1 MNNPRVDRVVSLVR
15 QKNAHLIMPHT
26 PIEIEGEGEH
36 IHLACEGIWVF
47 RVGEKIQYH
56 KKDGRG
62 GKRNSVDTE
71 AMSKQLLSSTRKYLK
86 DILRCNAKFWS
97 GEYQILYPDWV
108 GWSSIDKKALKALAQ
123 KAIAYD
129 ATLL

>member
-1 MNNPRVDRVVSLVR
+1 
-15 QKNAHLIMPHT
+15 MPHT

-36 IHLACEGIWVF
+36 IHLACEGVWVF

-56 KKDGRG
+56 KKGY
-62 GKRNSVDTE
+62 KRNSVDTE
-71 AMSKQLLSSTRKYLK
+71 AMYKHLLSSTRKYLK

-108 GWSSIDKKALKALAQ
+108 GWSSIDKEALKKVAE

-129 ATLL
+129 TTLL